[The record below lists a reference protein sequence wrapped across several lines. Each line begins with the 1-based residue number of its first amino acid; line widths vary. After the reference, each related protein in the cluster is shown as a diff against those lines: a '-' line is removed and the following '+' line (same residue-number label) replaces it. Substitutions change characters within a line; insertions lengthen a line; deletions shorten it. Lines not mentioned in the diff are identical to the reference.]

1 MTDNEPQ
8 HPEVD
13 DLGLTSEDWD
23 YLQSPTTR
31 HDRARPRDRRQEA
44 FRRMDE
50 YALREVERA
59 AEEADEAW
67 RASRPLRTAGRTGT
81 RGRAMS
87 TTEGTPGQRAAAA
100 RT

>member
-1 MTDNEPQ
+1 MTGNEPQ

-23 YLQSPTTR
+23 YLQFAYNLGTIEPAPGTV
-31 HDRARPRDRRQEA
+31 DEEA
-44 FRRMDE
+44 FRRMDD

-67 RASRPLRTAGRTGT
+67 QASKRRCEPRAGLEPEAG
-81 RGRAMS
+81 
-87 TTEGTPGQRAAAA
+87 Q
-100 RT
+100 

>member
-23 YLQSPTTR
+23 DLQFAYNLGTIEPAPGTV
-31 HDRARPRDRRQEA
+31 DEEA

-50 YALREVERA
+50 YALREVERRRRGGRRGLA
-59 AEEADEAW
+59 GVQARCEPQAGLEPEA
-67 RASRPLRTAGRTGT
+67 
-81 RGRAMS
+81 
-87 TTEGTPGQRAAAA
+87 GQ
-100 RT
+100 

>member
-1 MTDNEPQ
+1 MTGNEPQ

-23 YLQSPTTR
+23 YLHFAYNLGTIEPAPGTV
-31 HDRARPRDRRQEA
+31 DEAA

-59 AEEADEAW
+59 AEEADEVW
-67 RASRPLRTAGRTGT
+67 GASRRRCEPQAGLEPE
-81 RGRAMS
+81 A
-87 TTEGTPGQRAAAA
+87 GQ
-100 RT
+100 

>member
-1 MTDNEPQ
+1 MSDNEPQ

-23 YLQSPTTR
+23 YLQFAYNLGTIEPAPGTV
-31 HDRARPRDRRQEA
+31 DEEA

-59 AEEADEAW
+59 AEEADEVW
-67 RASRPLRTAGRTGT
+67 RASKRRCEPQAGLEPE
-81 RGRAMS
+81 A
-87 TTEGTPGQRAAAA
+87 GQ
-100 RT
+100 